1 MKNNLLGTFVEAL
14 DKDDNVIQNHL
25 KTFWKQDYERIYE
38 EALYKCNLFIDLFI
52 KYSVKRMKVYEKE
65 ILFNFLILI
74 AESSM
79 VEAKITKDEH
89 IRMLDE
95 INELSSK

>member
-1 MKNNLLGTFVEAL
+1 
-14 DKDDNVIQNHL
+14 
-25 KTFWKQDYERIYE
+25 
-38 EALYKCNLFIDLFI
+38 
-52 KYSVKRMKVYEKE
+52 MKVYEKE
-65 ILFNFLILI
+65 ILFNLLILI